1 MSRVDRPDSLRA
13 IFAGNRAL
21 AGIFLAT
28 LLGLLSVGALLPV
41 LPLYVTERLGY
52 GDVTVGLVIGA
63 YALTGI
69 AFRPVAGW
77 LADHSGR
84 KLIVLVGSLTA
95 AIAGAMLF
103 LPLGLV
109 GLIASRLLLGAGEG
123 AVFTAGSAWVVDI
136 APASRRARV
145 IGIYG
150 LAVWTGLTL
159 GPAIGDALFRGF
171 GYGTVWAF
179 ATVGPILG
187 AFVASRLPDAYVP
200 HRGSGPR
207 RSLIARE
214 ALGPGS
220 ALALASCG
228 YAAIAS
234 FIVLHLRAQ
243 GEEHGA
249 IVFSTFA
256 AALVITRLIAGGLP
270 DRFGPR
276 HVASI
281 AALLEGLGLALI
293 GFAES
298 MPLDIV
304 GAVIM
309 GAAYSVLYPA
319 LSLIVVE
326 RVPPSRRGAAL
337 GTFTGAFDLGVGL
350 GAPLVGFV
358 VSLGDY
364 STGFFFAAI
373 LAVLPALAHG
383 IALSRRR
390 PGIS

>member
-1 MSRVDRPDSLRA
+1 MTETRRADSLVSV
-13 IFAGNRAL
+13 FSEQKAL
-21 AGIFLAT
+21 VGIFIAT
-28 LLGLLSVGALLPV
+28 LLGLLSVGSLLPV
-41 LPLYVTERLGY
+41 LPLYVTEELGF
-52 GDVTVGLVIGA
+52 GDVTVGFVIGA

-69 AFRPVAGW
+69 AFRPIAGW

-84 KLIVLVGSLTA
+84 RLIVIVGSLA
-95 AIAGAMLF
+95 AATAGALLF
-103 LPLGLV
+103 LPIGLG

-123 AVFTAGSAWVVDI
+123 AVFTAGSAWVVDMAPI
-136 APASRRARV
+136 ARRARV

-150 LAVWTGLTL
+150 LAVWTGLTI
-159 GPAIGDALFRGF
+159 GPAIGDALFRAS
-171 GYGTVWAF
+171 GYGLVWGF
-179 ATVGPILG
+179 AAAGPILG
-187 AFVASRLPDAYVP
+187 AIVASRLPDRYVP
-200 HRGSGPR
+200 HRGSGPKQ
-207 RSLIARE
+207 SLIARE
-214 ALGPGS
+214 ALGPGA

-234 FIVLHLRAQ
+234 FIVLHLQSQ
-243 GEEHGA
+243 GEGHGA

-281 AALLEGLGLALI
+281 AAILEAVGLTLI
-293 GFAES
+293 GLAES
-298 MPLDIV
+298 MPVDIA

-309 GAAYSVLYPA
+309 GTAYSVLYPS

-350 GAPLVGFV
+350 GAPLVGFA

-373 LAVLPALAHG
+373 LAVVPALAHW
-383 IALSRRR
+383 INLMRSR
-390 PGIS
+390 PGVS